1 MNFKGNIKGL
11 IVWEWNDGCPS
22 FHVLDSIWFLSE
34 FDSYTSTCILNNEFV
49 MIILNET
56 TIFIKD

>member
-34 FDSYTSTCILNNEFV
+34 FDSYSTCILNNEFV